1 MRKLISV
8 SVVLSNDVWVV
19 SSQLFSG
26 EGVIFAMEIKMP
38 LASVVCKRNVVLSWM
53 RNDMVHAHQEYH

>member
-38 LASVVCKRNVVLSWM
+38 LVSVVC
-53 RNDMVHAHQEYH
+53 